1 MSRRPSRRCPRASG
15 IGHRSR
21 RQADSGGSWPQCI
34 VETWRGCLRN
44 SAKSPPPLRTCRR
57 AFSATADSGKEKRY
71 AMTCPWQHKHNPFHR
86 KVRFHALPETLNDMM
101 LLPNVP
107 DFCTPQRSLT
117 KIYHIIVACCAFA
130 KKEQNQRSKGG
141 TRAPEATRW
150 HVNAPCGLFQHH
162 DFFPC

>member
-86 KVRFHALPETLNDMM
+86 KVRYTAQHLRSVSEYPSEGPSLSLLKAFLPISSTSTEASFRWT
-101 LLPNVP
+101 
-107 DFCTPQRSLT
+107 
-117 KIYHIIVACCAFA
+117 ACAFV
-130 KKEQNQRSKGG
+130 EY
-141 TRAPEATRW
+141 
-150 HVNAPCGLFQHH
+150 L
-162 DFFPC
+162 

>member
-86 KVRFHALPETLNDMM
+86 KVRDKQFFYIFDYCENLEFFSANPQGIGDAPLQESVKQKVFRRRLQLATALQHLSDR
-101 LLPNVP
+101 
-107 DFCTPQRSLT
+107 D
-117 KIYHIIVACCAFA
+117 
-130 KKEQNQRSKGG
+130 
-141 TRAPEATRW
+141 EA
-150 HVNAPCGLFQHH
+150 
-162 DFFPC
+162 